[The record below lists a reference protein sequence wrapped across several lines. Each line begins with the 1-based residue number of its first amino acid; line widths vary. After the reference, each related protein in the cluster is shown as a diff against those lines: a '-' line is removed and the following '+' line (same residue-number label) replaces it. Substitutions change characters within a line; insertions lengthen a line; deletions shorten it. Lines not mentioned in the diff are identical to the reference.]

1 MRRVRKAILIL
12 LATLLG
18 LCLIAEIGERIY
30 VERPLTTDFYGSLPR
45 GEVRAR
51 QAEVGVRTASG
62 PGWLHLGWIADP
74 ERETYHIERLTGG
87 TWEPVGRAEY
97 GSFLL
102 REGGTFRVLA
112 LPRDGSAPRLI
123 GEVTAEVPDGTP
135 PVFVPRIAGPWR
147 LLFLPRT
154 SGYYV
159 NDHTIFQDAE
169 GNWRLVG
176 ITSKTDGDPDEEKYF
191 AVGVSKEFPPAEG
204 MTEAEP
210 IADFGELAWAPYVL
224 HDGRKYHMFWSP
236 HKLHQMESEDGIR
249 WENHRV
255 TISAPMHKFF
265 RDPMVLQVAPGQWLL
280 YTTGRGAYYSR
291 VDVYQSFDLNEW
303 QYIGPALRSAWRS
316 ERNSPFASMESP
328 FVLNYQGRYYLSL
341 TYNNDSFFLHGILLM
356 FHVWLDRE
364 SYNETL
370 VFHSDNPYDF
380 GVYRGRGNSPTLL
393 TRLRAHAPEIVYN
406 PGESSYYITTCGWPW
421 AATLTKGEVA
431 VAPLV
436 WEPGPQSPG
445 SHR

>member
-1 MRRVRKAILIL
+1 MKRFLKPIFIAFAV
-12 LATLLG
+12 LLG
-18 LCLIAEIGERIY
+18 LCLILEIGERIY
-30 VERPLTTDFYGSLPR
+30 VEAPLKTDFYGSIPR
-45 GEVRAR
+45 DKVRER
-51 QAEVGVRTASG
+51 QEEIGVRVAKG
-62 PGWLHLGWIADP
+62 PDWVHLGWIADP
-74 ERETYHIERLTGG
+74 EREYYRIERLSGG
-87 TWEPVGRAEY
+87 TWEPIGKAKY

-112 LPRDGSAPRLI
+112 IPKNGADPRII
-123 GEVTAEVPDGTP
+123 GEVSAEPDKDP
-135 PVFVPRIAGPWR
+135 APIFVPRIAGPWR
-147 LLFLPRT
+147 LLFRPQK

-169 GNWRLVG
+169 GNWRLIG
-176 ITSKTDGDPDEEKYF
+176 ITSKTNGDPNQEKYF
-191 AVGVSKEFPPAEG
+191 AVGVSKDFPPASG
-204 MTEAEP
+204 MIEAEP

-224 HDGRKYHMFWSP
+224 HDGTKYHMFWSP
-236 HKLHQMESEDGIR
+236 HKLHQMGSKDGVH

-280 YTTGRGAYYSR
+280 YTTARGTYYSQ
-291 VDVYQSFDLNEW
+291 VDIYQSFNLTEW
-303 QYIGPALRSAWRS
+303 QYIGTALRSSWGS

-328 FVLNYQGRYYLSL
+328 FVINYKGRYYLSL
-341 TYNNDSFFLHGILLM
+341 TYNNDSFFLHGLLM
-356 FHVWLDRE
+356 QFRIWLNKE

-380 GVYRGRGNSPTLL
+380 GVYRGRNNSPSLL
-393 TRLRAHAPEIVYN
+393 TILKAHAPEIVYN
-406 PGESSYYITTCGWPW
+406 PANGSYYITTAGWPW

-436 WEPGPQSPG
+436 WEPLK
-445 SHR
+445 